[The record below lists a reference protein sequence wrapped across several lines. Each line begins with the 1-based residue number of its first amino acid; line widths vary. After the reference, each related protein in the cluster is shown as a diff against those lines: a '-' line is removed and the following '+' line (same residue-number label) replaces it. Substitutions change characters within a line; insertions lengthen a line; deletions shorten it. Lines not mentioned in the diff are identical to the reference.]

1 MKGVEVHKLTGEEI
15 DVELERLSRKL
26 YDLRCQTVTEKIE
39 DPSLF
44 GKVRR
49 DVARLKTEQ
58 RARVL
63 RQQAKSSGA
72 KA

>member
-15 DVELERLSRKL
+15 DVELERLNRKL

-39 DPSLF
+39 DPTQF
-44 GKVRR
+44 KKVRR

-58 RARVL
+58 RARIL
-63 RQQAKSSGA
+63 RKQGKSSGA